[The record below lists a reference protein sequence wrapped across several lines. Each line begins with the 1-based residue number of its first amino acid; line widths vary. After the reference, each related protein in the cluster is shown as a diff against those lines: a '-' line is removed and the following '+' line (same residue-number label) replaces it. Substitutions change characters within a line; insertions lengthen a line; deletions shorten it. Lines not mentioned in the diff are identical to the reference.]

1 MNARILF
8 SVLALTFTA
17 TAPRALA
24 QLVTYTFG
32 SSASPTTAANSV
44 AANLSA
50 SAFSGNLGSPTTGSG
65 SPVYSAGSG
74 GSFFTASAWTGSAP
88 GSNYFEFTLTPTSG
102 FQFDVTSIT
111 FGYRATST
119 GPTAFAI
126 RSSNNSYASDL
137 ASSTLTNDGTWHAS
151 GAISITLSALSSATT
166 FRVYGSGASASGGTL
181 RLDDVTVNGTVS
193 AVPEPA
199 ATAALGATAALL
211 AVIVHRRRQ
220 RLALES

>member
-8 SVLALTFTA
+8 LALALTSAA
-17 TAPRALA
+17 TAPRAQA

-44 AANLSA
+44 ATNLGA
-50 SAFSGNLGSPTTGSG
+50 SAFSGSLGSPTTGSG
-65 SPVYSAGSG
+65 TPVYSAGSG

-88 GSNYFEFTLTPTSG
+88 GSNYFEFTLTPTNG
-102 FQFDVTSIT
+102 YRFDVTSIS
-111 FGYRATST
+111 FGYRATGT
-119 GPTAFAI
+119 GPTAIAI
-126 RSSNNSYASDL
+126 RSTNDGYASNL

-166 FRVYGSGASASGGTL
+166 IRVYGSGASASGGTL
-181 RLDDVTVNGTVS
+181 RLDDVTLNGTVS

-199 ATAALGATAALL
+199 AIAAFGGMAALL

-220 RLALES
+220 RFATKV